1 VLPGQVLPKP
11 FDAEQLLARV
21 RQMQAVSA

>member
-1 VLPGQVLPKP
+1 VLPGPFLAKP
-11 FDAEQLLARV
+11 FAPEQLLARV